1 MRTPKTKERTP
12 VAERPRKMI
21 DRTPPRPR
29 RLSIENSS
37 TSKIRASNNLD
48 DMQVLKYTYS
58 LVCNSKLS
66 SEGLSCENNQQGKKC
81 RFRCNY
87 VSNL

>member
-1 MRTPKTKERTP
+1 MHTPKTKEHAT
-12 VAERPRKMI
+12 VAERSRKMI

-37 TSKIRASNNLD
+37 TSKIRASNNPEF
-48 DMQVLKYTYS
+48 MQVLKYTFS

-66 SEGLSCENNQQGKKC
+66 SEGLCCEKNC
-81 RFRCNY
+81 RFRCK
-87 VSNL
+87 